1 MEFLFELRRT
11 YLTIVLQY
19 FVPPIWV
26 FVIVELV
33 IAAVQIHHSWYVLG
47 NAAAFKG
54 DYTGLQVHDK
64 LKLK

>member
-1 MEFLFELRRT
+1 MEIWFDLRRR
-11 YLTIVLQY
+11 YLIIVFQY